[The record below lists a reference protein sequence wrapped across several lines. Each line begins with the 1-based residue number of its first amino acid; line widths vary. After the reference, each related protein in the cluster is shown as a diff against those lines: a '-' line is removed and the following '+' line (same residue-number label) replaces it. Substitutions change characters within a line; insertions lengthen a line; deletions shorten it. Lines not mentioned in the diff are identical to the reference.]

1 VFYGTLQ
8 HPKIPATKRLK
19 QGQWACRGKLAY
31 KLHDYNDIITMVCKD
46 YGTNK
51 LSYSKH
57 SVLLFLL
64 ASLLFAGALVST
76 LSNLAEILYSAA

>member
-1 VFYGTLQ
+1 VLTVLVFYGTLQ

-19 QGQWACRGKLAY
+19 QGQWACCGKLAH
-31 KLHDYNDIITMVCKD
+31 KLYDYNDIITMVCKD

-57 SVLLFLL
+57 S